1 MKSGMRN
8 WTRRDALIGLGIM
21 AGAAACATARA
32 SEAPPN
38 ILFAIADDL
47 SWRHLGAYG
56 CRAVSTPAFDRV
68 AREGVLFRNA
78 FCAAPQ
84 CSPDRAA
91 ILTGRHIWQIREAG
105 THASS
110 FPADLTVYPDVLEKA
125 GYQVGFAGKAWGPGN
140 WQVSGRPRNPAGAD
154 FSSVKTKPPR
164 PGMSSVDYAA
174 NFGEFLKNRS
184 RSAPFC
190 FWYGA
195 QEPHRQYELG
205 SGRKAGKRLQD
216 VEVPKFLP
224 DSEQIR
230 SDILDYLLEVEWFDL
245 HLGRILES
253 LDAQG
258 LTENTLVVV
267 TSDNGFPFPR
277 AKANLYEYGI
287 HMPLAVR
294 WPSRVKGDRTSDALV
309 SFVDFA
315 PTFYEAAG
323 VEAPG
328 GLAGKSLVPLLSGSS
343 AGAAGQ
349 SPWILCGRERHSHA
363 RFDNLGYPARAI
375 RTARHLYI
383 RNLKPD
389 RWPAGDPDGYHD
401 IDASPTKEL
410 MLSQLK
416 QGDRLARLAVEKR
429 PAEELYD
436 VSQDPECLTNLVGQ
450 PAHEP
455 LRRELSET
463 LSKLL
468 REQGDPR
475 LQPGREDIFDSYPRY
490 SPMRPELGG
499 FAEQGKY
506 NPRYA
511 GQRQ

>member
-1 MKSGMRN
+1 MRN
-8 WTRRDALIGLGIM
+8 WTRRDALIGIGVA
-21 AGAAACATARA
+21 AGACASIGRAAEAR
-32 SEAPPN
+32 PN

-47 SWRHLGAYG
+47 SWRDLGANG
-56 CRAVSTPAFDRV
+56 CRAVRTPAFDRV
-68 AREGVLFRNA
+68 AGQGVLFRNA

-91 ILTGRHIWQIREAG
+91 ILTGRHIWQLREAG

-110 FPADLTVYPDVLEKA
+110 FPADLAVYPDALEKA
-125 GYQVGFAGKAWGPGN
+125 GYQVGFTGKAWGPGN
-140 WQVSGRPRNPAGAD
+140 WQISGRKRNPAGVD
-154 FSSVKTKPPR
+154 FSSARTEPPSPR
-164 PGMSSVDYAA
+164 IGQIDYAA
-174 NFGEFLKNRS
+174 NFEAFIKQ
-184 RSAPFC
+184 RSANQPFC

-195 QEPHRQYELG
+195 QEPHRQYDPG
-205 SGRKAGKRLQD
+205 SGRRAGKRLED

-224 DSEQIR
+224 DTEQVR
-230 SDILDYLLEVEWFDL
+230 SDILDYLLEVEWFDR
-245 HLGRILES
+245 HLGRMLEL
-253 LDAQG
+253 LDSRG
-258 LTENTLVVV
+258 LADNTLVVV

-294 WPSRVKGDRTSDALV
+294 WPSRVKGGRTSEALV

-315 PTFYEAAG
+315 PTFFEAAG
-323 VEAPG
+323 VRPPG
-328 GLAGKSLVPLLSGSS
+328 GLVGKSLVPLLAGS
-343 AGAAGQ
+343 AG
-349 SPWILCGRERHSHA
+349 SRSVENRWVLCGRERHSHA

-383 RNLKPD
+383 HNLKPD

-401 IDASPTKEL
+401 IDPSPTKEL
-410 MLSQLK
+410 VVASLK
-416 QGDRLARLAVEKR
+416 QADRLARLALEKR

-436 VSQDPECLTNLVGQ
+436 VSRDPDCLNNLAGGSE
-450 PAHEP
+450 HEAV
-455 LRRELSET
+455 RRELAET
-463 LSKLL
+463 LAAAL

-475 LQPGREDIFDSYPRY
+475 YEPGQEDVFDSYPRY

-511 GQRQ
+511 GKKRE